1 MYAQR
6 VRMTALSFALLAGL
20 LAPGAARGQAPPG
33 GRRPAGNGQPWNP
46 LDPAARDRQV
56 AGALRAEK
64 LPPGLLSRAA
74 FFPIGQPEH
83 NLLGLLYVPGTYDP
97 AQPEAKGRKFDSS
110 RDAGQPFSFKLGARQ
125 VIAGWDQG
133 VQGMRLGGQ
142 RELVIPAA
150 LAYGERGAGG
160 VIPPGATLVFDV
172 QLLAVAPPR

>member
-1 MYAQR
+1 MAACSR
-6 VRMTALSFALLAGL
+6 E
-20 LAPGAARGQAPPG
+20 APAPPTG
-33 GRRPAGNGQPWNP
+33 APA
-46 LDPAARDRQV
+46 V
-56 AGALRAEK
+56 AGVAELQIK
-64 LPPGLLSRAA
+64 DLIPGEGVEAVAGSHVTVHYTGWL
-74 FFPIGQPEH
+74 
-83 NLLGLLYVPGTYDP
+83 YDP

-133 VQGMRLGGQ
+133 VQGMKLGGQ

-172 QLLAVAPPR
+172 QLLAVEPPR

>member
-1 MYAQR
+1 MAACSR
-6 VRMTALSFALLAGL
+6 E
-20 LAPGAARGQAPPG
+20 APAPPTG
-33 GRRPAGNGQPWNP
+33 APAVAGVAELQAKDLIPG
-46 LDPAARDRQV
+46 DGVEAV
-56 AGALRAEK
+56 AGAQVTVHYTGWL
-64 LPPGLLSRAA
+64 
-74 FFPIGQPEH
+74 
-83 NLLGLLYVPGTYDP
+83 YDP

-133 VQGMRLGGQ
+133 VQGMKLGGQ

-172 QLLAVAPPR
+172 ELLAVEPPR

>member
-1 MYAQR
+1 
-6 VRMTALSFALLAGL
+6 LLVAACSRE
-20 LAPGAARGQAPPG
+20 APAPPTG
-33 GRRPAGNGQPWNP
+33 APA
-46 LDPAARDRQV
+46 V
-56 AGALRAEK
+56 AGGAELQIK
-64 LPPGLLSRAA
+64 DLIPGEGVEAVAGSHVTVHYTGWL
-74 FFPIGQPEH
+74 
-83 NLLGLLYVPGTYDP
+83 YDP

-133 VQGMRLGGQ
+133 VQGMKLGGQ

-172 QLLAVAPPR
+172 QLLAVEPPR